1 MCMKRKCLGVCL
13 PTRYGV
19 EALYQCGGE
28 RIDRVP
34 ACKRWITNKIRIV
47 LPSKYGNRRSKG
59 WLCPYLCGI
68 KLRKAC

>member
-1 MCMKRKCLGVCL
+1 VHEKEVLRSVSANQVRSRGFV
-13 PTRYGV
+13 
-19 EALYQCGGE
+19 CGGE

-47 LPSKYGNRRSKG
+47 LPSKYGNMRLKG

-68 KLRKAC
+68 RVRKAR

>member
-1 MCMKRKCLGVCL
+1 MCMKKQCLGVCL

-19 EALYQCGGE
+19 EALCQCGVE

-34 ACKRWITNKIRIV
+34 DCKRWITNKIRIV